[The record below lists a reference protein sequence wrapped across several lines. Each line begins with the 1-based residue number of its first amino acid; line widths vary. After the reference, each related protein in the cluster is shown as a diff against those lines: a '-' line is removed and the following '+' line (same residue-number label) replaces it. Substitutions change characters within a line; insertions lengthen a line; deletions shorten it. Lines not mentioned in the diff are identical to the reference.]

1 MGALNEAQLNI
12 LRALSVVKTKEDV
25 AEIRNFVV
33 KFLAKKLVN
42 EADNAVAGKG
52 YSKEDIEGWANEH
65 FRLSNQ
71 HNEGSN

>member
-33 KFLAKKLVN
+33 KFLAKKLVY
-42 EADNAVAGKG
+42 EVDNAVAEKG
-52 YSKEDIEGWANEH
+52 YSKEDIDGWASEH